1 MLEHQHR
8 FRLQRM
14 AAVFGVS
21 RSGYYQ
27 WRRTG
32 EEPGEKALRRAAL
45 DEKINKAFTQGK
57 QRDGARRIQVA
68 LAENGDHADLKTIL
82 NSMKRQGLKAKAARK
97 FKVTTDSNHQL
108 PVAPNL
114 LEQNFSADA
123 PNQKWVGDITYL
135 LTNEGWLYLA
145 VIIDLYSR
153 AVIGW
158 SMNSRMTAELTCK
171 ALQMALLRRGRPKNV
186 IVHSDRGSQYCSTA
200 YRNLI
205 AKHQLIQSMSRKGNC
220 WDNAVAESF
229 FHTLKVELLKDEPL
243 TDRVTLQQ
251 QVFEYIEVDY
261 NKTRRHS
268 AIGYLSPENYELKKV
283 A

>member
-27 WRRTG
+27 WRRNG

-45 DEKINKAFTQGK
+45 DEKINKVFTQGK

-158 SMNSRMTAELTCK
+158 SMSSRMVMPAGASLTPGCLTRPLTLK
-171 ALQMALLRRGRPKNV
+171 ERRPLRPLAPKPEN
-186 IVHSDRGSQYCSTA
+186 QLAPFST
-200 YRNLI
+200 
-205 AKHQLIQSMSRKGNC
+205 MSR
-220 WDNAVAESF
+220 
-229 FHTLKVELLKDEPL
+229 T
-243 TDRVTLQQ
+243 Q
-251 QVFEYIEVDY
+251 
-261 NKTRRHS
+261 
-268 AIGYLSPENYELKKV
+268 
-283 A
+283 

>member
-97 FKVTTDSNHQL
+97 CEF
-108 PVAPNL
+108 
-114 LEQNFSADA
+114 
-123 PNQKWVGDITYL
+123 
-135 LTNEGWLYLA
+135 
-145 VIIDLYSR
+145 
-153 AVIGW
+153 
-158 SMNSRMTAELTCK
+158 
-171 ALQMALLRRGRPKNV
+171 RGRPATHFGVNRPV
-186 IVHSDRGSQYCSTA
+186 ISASSGHPFRCDPV
-200 YRNLI
+200 
-205 AKHQLIQSMSRKGNC
+205 SRFG
-220 WDNAVAESF
+220 VIRPSFSF
-229 FHTLKVELLKDEPL
+229 FV
-243 TDRVTLQQ
+243 
-251 QVFEYIEVDY
+251 
-261 NKTRRHS
+261 S
-268 AIGYLSPENYELKKV
+268 GA
-283 A
+283 AA